1 MSTNV
6 ICMHADLFPGYQR
19 AYATV
24 KKETD
29 LSLGMRLLRIL
40 SSSSTLY
47 NIKTLYPHPPPEDHQ
62 CQD

>member
-29 LSLGMRLLRIL
+29 LSLGMRLLSIQTVL
-40 SSSSTLY
+40 GS
-47 NIKTLYPHPPPEDHQ
+47 
-62 CQD
+62 